1 MPLNSYLSLN
11 MAAYDNNEEDSVEL
25 IDTFNSNT
33 VEDPLETIMKK
44 KYYSEMENAV
54 NKKFK

>member
-1 MPLNSYLSLN
+1 MPLNSYLSNSN
-11 MAAYDNNEEDSVEL
+11 MAAYDNNEEDGVEL

-44 KYYSEMENAV
+44 NIIVKWKMQST
-54 NKKFK
+54 KI